1 MLSGDVQR
9 NLRKLNKNIRIF
21 CGNDDSHPAGIFI
34 VSPSGEYT
42 EICGIDKQYVPEHTT
57 WNDQGFIVKSGYR
70 RVLKIL
76 VAKGLVHRKEAEKV
90 FRTHLYG
97 TRAPK
102 APEIRKDSSLQK
114 LKSMG
119 IDIIERGAF

>member
-1 MLSGDVQR
+1 MAPGQVER
-9 NLRKLNKNIRIF
+9 NLKKLNKRVRIF
-21 CGNDDSHPAGIFI
+21 CGNDDSHPAGVFI
-34 VSPSGEYT
+34 VSPYGEYT
-42 EICGIDKQYVPEHTT
+42 EICGIDKNDVPEFTT
-57 WNDQGFIVKSGYR
+57 WNEQGFIIKSGYR

-76 VAKGLVHRKEAEKV
+76 VGKGLVHRKEAEKL
-90 FRTHLYG
+90 FRTHLWG

-119 IDIIERGAF
+119 IEIIERGAF